1 MVLATALPLIL
12 CALIVSKFI
21 AARFSLLFRQKLPPG
36 PSTLTR
42 ILDRQSNEPMAVKL
56 RRWSQTYGGIMSIMD
71 FAHFGEPTIVLSTVR
86 AALDLLDKK
95 GSIYSSRPR
104 NILAG
109 EICYRGFKGPLQP
122 AGDRFRKFR
131 TIMNT
136 ALGVE
141 ASKSFRSL
149 EDFENKLMLRDL
161 ILENDSGKHS
171 SFMQRALHS
180 VALCSAFGTRVDH
193 LGPKHLAFSTSSEK
207 FFLQYS
213 LPGGDL
219 VDHFPILLRLP
230 KLLQWFRMKAR
241 KQGEK
246 EERFFSDCFNR
257 SKEAID
263 RGQSVLGAITP
274 ALGKQERF
282 GWSNSEI
289 AGILSS
295 PYIAGVS
302 TTRGSFD
309 AFISAVLLKPEVM
322 KKAQA
327 EIDSVVGDDTMPD
340 FEDSHSLPYIR
351 AIVKETL
358 RWRPPIALGIAH
370 ATTEDDVYEGMFIP
384 AGSTVIGNIYAIT
397 RDTEVFPEPEE
408 FKPERFIDNP
418 DPIFKNYNLTFGFG
432 RRICPGQHIASDQ
445 LFLFVSR
452 MLWAFDI
459 VPLESITKPSSQMH
473 RGPGSPAP
481 PPYKLVPRREIT
493 RSMILEHAI
502 DAERE
507 LELWESYSWDDAT
520 K

>member
-1 MVLATALPLIL
+1 
-12 CALIVSKFI
+12 
-21 AARFSLLFRQKLPPG
+21 
-36 PSTLTR
+36 
-42 ILDRQSNEPMAVKL
+42 
-56 RRWSQTYGGIMSIMD
+56 MD

-161 ILENDSGKHS
+161 ILEDDSGKHRPCIRLPYVPLLVHAS
-171 SFMQRALHS
+171 ITWVQSILHFPPAQKNFSFN
-180 VALCSAFGTRVDH
+180 TR
-193 LGPKHLAFSTSSEK
+193 
-207 FFLQYS
+207 
-213 LPGGDL
+213 GDL

-327 EIDSVVGDDTMPD
+327 EIDSVVGDDTMPN

-358 RWRPPIALGIAH
+358 RWRPSIALGIAH

-408 FKPERFIDNP
+408 FKPERFIDNT

-507 LELWESYSWDDAT
+507 LELWESYSWDDVT